1 MHMRRVRRYLLLPVL
16 YVGVIFGLLLLQF
29 SGRLTV
35 RKTIDRLEFA
45 GTLIAGADETSNH
58 ITAARVSYEG
68 IQFSFSESEPIVLA
82 QEEGNDE
89 KLYPSSYEITEYELQ
104 IVFTDGC
111 VLRFNVVDPETAELH
126 VIPTLTNHWPRS
138 GHLVIPYRL
147 GPDAEALEA
156 DPDNPETQE
165 VIVGDRRF
173 FLSAPP
179 RTIFA
184 DARNQLMIPLDG
196 GSPLIRYAEVT
207 GTEENV
213 IEAAFRDGQREIG
226 RVRYEQTIEDYLDT
240 AYFGWSTERFSG
252 GSGTWEMRDGGPRFS
267 ERILTAYLAEAW
279 RRNEYTPA
287 FNQMRRVADLHP
299 EEVGFLSAVFL
310 GDLRAVSAEFVEDD
324 AARTASLSSRI
335 ASGDPTVFREED
347 LIRFAALHGSETLYR
362 QVLDYAR
369 IVDFR
374 TVGLPTAI
382 GMLAAAVDTEFPS
395 DDAEEATRRF
405 PAIVEE
411 RIFPAVR
418 RFEEYFFL
426 GTAQGEIDVYWSV
439 RAGQLVEEIGRSTG
453 DDLYVTVGRNL
464 VMSAL
469 QLADPQ
475 GFLPEYL
482 YFNET
487 GIRRREGSFGPE
499 RLYPSLTDNP
509 WYPREI
515 SLYDELGAGSFIWTI
530 ADFTRVDIQD
540 DRYSFRLEY
549 PANQTHY
556 IIMHGIPPFDSM
568 QLFGLPWRND
578 RNFDSY
584 IKGRH
589 YEPTT
594 QTLMIKYTDN
604 STAEDIFLYYRS
616 TRGEKDTDDR

>member
-1 MHMRRVRRYLLLPVL
+1 MQMRRVRRYLILPVL
-16 YVGVIFGLLLLQF
+16 YVGVIFGLLFLQF

-35 RKTIDRLEFA
+35 RRTIDGLEFA
-45 GTLIAGADETSNH
+45 GTLIAGADETSNQ

-68 IQFSFSESEPIVLA
+68 IQFAFSESEPIVLA
-82 QEEGNDE
+82 QEEGTDE
-89 KLYPSSYEITEYELQ
+89 QVYPSSYEIVEDELR
-104 IVFTDGC
+104 IVFTDGS
-111 VLRFNVVDPETAELH
+111 VLRFNVADSETAELH
-126 VIPTLTNHWPRS
+126 VIPTPTNQWPRS
-138 GHLVIPYRL
+138 GRLVIPYRL

-156 DPDNPETQE
+156 DPNKPETQE
-165 VIVGDRRF
+165 VILGDRRF

-179 RTIFA
+179 RTVFA
-184 DARNQLMIPLDG
+184 NAQNQLVIPLGG
-196 GSPLIRYAEVT
+196 GSQLIRYAEVT

-213 IEAAFRDGQREIG
+213 IEASFGDGQREIG
-226 RVRYEQTIEDYLDT
+226 EVRYEQTINDYLDT
-240 AYFGWSTERFSG
+240 AYFGWSTERFNG

-287 FNQMRRVADLHP
+287 FNQMRRAADLHP

-310 GDLRAVSAEFVEDD
+310 GNLRTVSAEFVEND

-347 LIRFAALHGSETLYR
+347 LIRFSALHGSEALYQ
-362 QVLDYAR
+362 QVLDYAQ

-374 TVGLPTAI
+374 TVGIPTAI
-382 GMLAAAVDTEFPS
+382 GMLGAAADTVFPS
-395 DDAEEATRRF
+395 DEAEEATRRF
-405 PAIVEE
+405 LAIVEE
-411 RIFPAVR
+411 RVFPAVR
-418 RFEEYFFL
+418 RFDEYFFL
-426 GTAQGEIDVYWSV
+426 ATAQGEIDVYWSV
-439 RAGQLVEEIGRSTG
+439 RAGQLVESIGRKTG
-453 DDLYVTVGRNL
+453 NDLYVTVGRNL

-487 GIRRREGSFGPE
+487 GIQRREGSFGPE
-499 RLYPSLTDNP
+499 RLYPSFTDNP
-509 WYPREI
+509 WYPQEI
-515 SLYDELGAGSFIWTI
+515 SLYEELGAGSFIWTI
-530 ADFTRVDIQD
+530 ANFTRIDIQD
-540 DRYSFRLEY
+540 DQYSFRLEY

-556 IIMHGIPPFDSM
+556 IVMHGIPQFESM
-568 QLFGLPWRND
+568 QLFGLQWRND
-578 RNFDSY
+578 RSFESY

-604 STAEDIFLYYRS
+604 STVEDIFLYY
-616 TRGEKDTDDR
+616 